1 MEEEVKKGF
10 DFKKYLPI
18 IGIVLAVII
27 LIIILVS
34 VLGGGPKKAVKN
46 YVGAIN
52 KSNVS
57 KVMKVMDLKGMYA
70 WRSSSFDVKDFSDED
85 YDKFIE
91 KYEDVEDSVIEAA
104 EESQE
109 KSIDKVFDNI
119 KDEYKSYK
127 VKVEKIKSSK
137 KLGKDLYLVKAKVS
151 IVAKPED
158 EEENEEIDSAGI
170 SDFIVYKNKVIY
182 TDLSF

>member
-1 MEEEVKKGF
+1 MEEEVKSGF

-46 YVGAIN
+46 YVSAIN

-57 KVMKVMDLKGMYA
+57 KTIKSMDLRGMYA
-70 WRSSSFDVKDFSDED
+70 WRNTSFKLKDFSDED

-91 KYEDVEDSVIEAA
+91 EYEDVDDSILEMAEA
-104 EESQE
+104 SQE
-109 KSIDKVFDNI
+109 KSMEKVFDNI

-158 EEENEEIDSAGI
+158 EEEHEEIDSASI
-170 SDFIVYKNKVIY
+170 TDFIVYKNKIIS

>member
-1 MEEEVKKGF
+1 MGEEVKSGF

-27 LIIILVS
+27 LIIVLVS

-46 YVGAIN
+46 YVNAMN
-52 KSNVS
+52 KSSVS
-57 KVMKVMDLKGMYA
+57 KLMKTQDLRGMYA
-70 WRSSSFDVKDFSDED
+70 WRNSSFKLKDFSEED

-91 KYEDVEDSVIEAA
+91 NYEKVEDSTIEAA
-104 EESQE
+104 ETYQE
-109 KSIDKVFDNI
+109 KSIEKSFDKI

-127 VKVEKIKSSK
+127 IKVEKIKSTK

-158 EEENEEIDSAGI
+158 EDENDEIDSSSI
-170 SDFIVYKNKVIY
+170 ENFIVYKNKIIS